1 MELIVLLKFKVDE
14 SQLKDQTAETVNGM
28 HMLLQ
33 KYAQNAVDMAI
44 QEDGST
50 FFKLIESACAKI
62 FPDGKTM
69 KKPSGGINGPP
80 KMTGGE
86 GK

>member
-1 MELIVLLKFKVDE
+1 MEMIVMLKFKVDKD
-14 SQLKDQTAETVNGM
+14 QLKDQTAETLNGM
-28 HMLLQ
+28 HILLQ
-33 KYAQNAVDMAI
+33 KYAKNAVDMAI

-50 FFKLIESACAKI
+50 FFKLIESACATM
-62 FPDGKTM
+62 FPLA
-69 KKPSGGINGPP
+69 KKKGLGGPP

>member
-1 MELIVLLKFKVDE
+1 MELIVLLKFEVDKD
-14 SQLKDQTAETVNGM
+14 QLKDQTDDTIEGM
-28 HMLLQ
+28 HKLLQ
-33 KYAQNAVDMAI
+33 KYAKNAVDRSI

-50 FFKLIESACAKI
+50 FFKLIESACDTMFPLAKEK
-62 FPDGKTM
+62 GL
-69 KKPSGGINGPP
+69 GGPP

>member
-1 MELIVLLKFKVDE
+1 VEMIVLLKFKVDKD
-14 SQLKDQTAETVNGM
+14 QLKDQTEETINGM
-28 HMLLQ
+28 HMMLQ

-44 QEDGST
+44 KEDDTT
-50 FFKLIESACAKI
+50 FFKLVESACAKM
-62 FPDGKTM
+62 FSGEKTT
-69 KKPSGGINGPP
+69 KQPFNGLGGPP